1 MKDKFCNFI
10 GRGGPIILALLLL
23 AVAVVVIGCASTEGG
38 SSIPW
43 AEPEPWEQQPSFGVP
58 Y

>member
-1 MKDKFCNFI
+1 MIF
-10 GRGGPIILALLLL
+10 RSIIMILLLF
-23 AVAVVVIGCASTEGG
+23 AIVITMVGCASSDEG